1 MRKKNLRGDSLEAR
15 NAELFT
21 PLILVVYIFQNN
33 FPFSFCQPFMCN
45 EKHKSKFNYL
55 KRAEIL

>member
-1 MRKKNLRGDSLEAR
+1 MCKNTLGVILEAR

-21 PLILVVYIFQNN
+21 PLILVVYVFQNN

-45 EKHKSKFNYL
+45 EKHKSKSNYL